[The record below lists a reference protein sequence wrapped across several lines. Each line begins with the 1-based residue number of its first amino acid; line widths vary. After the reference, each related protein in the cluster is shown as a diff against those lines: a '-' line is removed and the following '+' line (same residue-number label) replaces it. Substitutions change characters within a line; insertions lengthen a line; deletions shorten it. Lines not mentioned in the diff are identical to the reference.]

1 MNFFYWMLYKRRV
14 RLLTLVILLL
24 IGGAALAQDPVI
36 SLNVTTKDDDSGKK
50 LSGAVLEVYK
60 DGKLFVTKNSAST
73 GKVPPV
79 DLPIGSN
86 YKIVIKKDG
95 YVPKVATFDG
105 HFDYPEDL
113 PPFVPFPMQTALFR
127 EVEGVD
133 FDWLKTTPMI
143 KFELDQYGQTT
154 WDQAYTKQMLKKIED
169 LKEEMAEKAEEE
181 AKKKAEFEAFVKSGD
196 LNVSKEEYEKAI
208 QNYNSALDIF
218 DDAEV
223 KKKRDNAQKAWDE
236 KKAGEELDKKF
247 QDLMTQAK
255 DKFSAKSYN
264 EALDLYKKASEL
276 KPTESLPKDR
286 ITEIEKILS
295 DQAALEEKFN
305 DFVSLGDKAMS
316 SEAFDDAITNYQSAL
331 DLKNDPAVKAKLED
345 AKKKKEDKEKA
356 DAAAKELEA
365 KYDDLITQADKA
377 FDAKSYEDAME
388 KYQEAL
394 TLKPGES
401 HPSARISEIE
411 DILKKLKEEED
422 AAKRLEE
429 QYTALIKAGD
439 EAFEK
444 SNWDASITKYEEAL
458 KLKANE
464 KHPKDQII
472 LAKKNKEEAEANA
485 AKEEAFKNLMDAA
498 LQLKNN
504 EKYQEAIDKYKE
516 ALTVKPTATEPKERI
531 AEIEKIMADAAD
543 AAAKEEQYQK
553 FMSDGQAAQDKDEL
567 TGAIDLFKKALET
580 KPGDNAAQQK
590 IDEINRLIKEKEAAE
605 AKEKEFNDLIV
616 AAKKDFDADKL
627 TEAKVKYQ
635 KALSIKEDAEV
646 KAKIKEI
653 DDLIAKNADAAE
665 QKAKYEAAIKAAD
678 NAFASKDYETALS
691 KYEEAYAI
699 KEEKEAQDGI
709 AKAKAKIA
717 EIADAQAKD
726 QQFKDLVAAGDEL
739 SANND
744 YSAAI
749 QKYKEAIKVKPDPA
763 ISKKIVDLEAKI
775 REESANNALLAE
787 YNAKIKE
794 ADNAFNSSNWEE
806 AKSLYNAAI
815 DIKGDE
821 QYPKDQLDE
830 IDRKMK
836 EESENEIEKQY
847 QKILSVAQSKMDA
860 EDYEKALELYKRAK
874 DMKPSDPLPQEKID
888 EINAIKAAK
897 EKELADKE
905 AFEKKYRDL
914 IQSADQLFDNKDYTK
929 ALVDYKEAL
938 TMKSTE
944 GHPKSR
950 ITEIEELLAKLD
962 ADAQLEEKYKAAI
975 ATADKLYNA
984 GEYLEAKTAYEEA
997 LDIKAEEQYPKDQ
1010 IDSCNKKLQDESENE
1025 IEKQYQKILTVA
1037 QKKFDEENY
1046 EKALEL
1052 YNRAKDMKPSDPLPQ
1067 NKIDEINQLIK
1078 DMASEKEKRDRYNK
1092 LIQDGDTQFEKGAF
1106 EKALPLY
1113 MDALDLY
1120 KEQYPT
1126 DQLEKC
1132 RQNMKKD
1139 DSGINKQYDKLIKK
1153 ADEYFNS
1160 ATYAKAKDLYERA
1173 VKLKPSDQYPKD
1185 KLKEIDAILN
1195 PPKELIGQSG
1205 ELKNYGPRINEKPVD
1220 IDAMLNEAKEQ
1231 QRYFEYEKI
1240 FDKRDEALDANSN
1253 WSETQRDE
1261 EFIAK
1266 KESERLQT
1274 YFDNV
1279 GDTGEKGRVESRD
1292 NVVRWEEDLNLEAN
1306 QLVKTQNN
1314 DIQYQNKRV
1323 EAMTEEILENKMDD
1337 DKPREEYI
1345 ADIEKIRKEIIKKNE
1360 NDVNDQINTIQTD
1373 KNGINEIVESHV
1385 TSDPNNDVDRL
1396 NTVVEV
1402 EDWQIT
1408 LISENNE
1415 NVRNQED
1422 ELMNVKNETELLV
1435 DDIVA
1440 NQMDDDVNRVESL
1453 EVIEEI
1459 NISYE
1464 EREGENANIQE
1475 DNNQN
1480 MTVTIEDV
1488 RTEIIENQM
1497 DDDKPRQEVELIV
1510 AEKQDEFES
1519 RESKNMTNQ
1528 TTQVMNNDEA
1538 IENIEI
1544 KIDQNNSKREEKRE
1558 GYEEVL
1564 VELDDEITKYDSDL
1578 TNENVDKGFD
1588 TKDHT
1593 ETMADQKEKLDMQG
1607 NKDAIKN
1614 ADKTNNAIE
1623 NHLDHIS
1630 DDKIENDKYLEES
1643 ENYIDEL
1650 KDLDVNKITPELE
1663 NSLGKKFPEGVTEES
1678 FAINDSNG
1686 LLKAYVTRRVV
1697 VIDGVGKVYEKTST
1711 RYGHVSYT
1719 RNGEAIS
1726 EYQWNDETSSAQIGR
1741 N

>member
-1 MNFFYWMLYKRRV
+1 M
-14 RLLTLVILLL
+14 RLLTLVILLF

-50 LSGAVLEVYK
+50 LSGAVVEIFK
-60 DGKLFVTKNSAST
+60 DGKLFVTKNSASN
-73 GKVPPV
+73 GKVPPI

-113 PPFVPFPMQTALFR
+113 PPFVPFPMQTSLFKQ
-127 EVEGVD
+127 VEGVD

-169 LKEEMAEKAEEE
+169 LKKEMAEKAEED
-181 AKKKAEFEAFVKSGD
+181 AKKKADFDAFVKAGD
-196 LNVSKEEYEKAI
+196 GNVSKEEYEKAI
-208 QNYNSALDIF
+208 QNYNSALEIF

-223 KKKRDNAQKAWDE
+223 KKKRDDAQKAWDE
-236 KKAGEELDKKF
+236 KKASEELEQKF

-264 EALDLYKKASEL
+264 EALDLYKQASEL
-276 KPTESLPKDR
+276 KPAESLPKER
-286 ITEIEKILS
+286 IKEIEEILS
-295 DQAALEEKFN
+295 NQAALEEKFN
-305 DFVSLGDKAMS
+305 KFVSDGDKAMS
-316 SEAFDDAITNYQSAL
+316 SESFDDAISNYESAL
-331 DLKNDPAVKAKLED
+331 DLKDDAGVKAKLED
-345 AKKKKEDKEKA
+345 AKKKKAEKEQA
-356 DAAAKELEA
+356 DAAAKELEE
-365 KYDDLITQADKA
+365 KYNDLITQADKA
-377 FDAKSYEDAME
+377 FDSKSYEDAKS

-394 TLKPGES
+394 DLKPGES
-401 HPSARISEIE
+401 HPSARISEID
-411 DILKKLKEEED
+411 DILKKLKEDED

-429 QYTALIKAGD
+429 QYQALIKEGD
-439 EAFEK
+439 DAFEK
-444 SNWDASITKYEEAL
+444 SSWDEAISRYEEAL

-464 KHPKDQII
+464 KYPKDQIAV
-472 LAKKNKEEAEANA
+472 AKKNKEEAEANA
-485 AKEEAFKNLMDAA
+485 AKEEEYKNLMDAA
-498 LQLKNN
+498 AQLKSN

-516 ALTVKPTATEPKERI
+516 ALKVKPDASEPKERI
-531 AEIEKIMADAAD
+531 TEIEKLMADAAD

-553 FMSDGQAAQDKDEL
+553 YMADGQTAQDKDNL
-567 TGAIDLFKKALET
+567 TGALDQFKKALET

-590 IDEINRLIKEKEAAE
+590 IDEINGLIKDKEDAE
-605 AKEKEFNDLIV
+605 AKEKKFNDLV
-616 AAKKDFDADKL
+616 TAAQKDFDADKL
-627 TEAKVKYQ
+627 TDAKVKYQ
-635 KALSIKEDAEV
+635 KALDIKDDEGV

-653 DDLIAKNADAAE
+653 DDLIAQNADAAE
-665 QKAKYEAAIKAAD
+665 QQAKYDAAIKAAND
-678 NAFASKDYETALS
+678 AYSSEDYKTALS

-699 KEEKEAQDGI
+699 KDEKEAKDGI
-709 AKAKAKIA
+709 DKAKAKIA
-717 EIADAQAKD
+717 ELADANAKE

-739 SANND
+739 AGKNEYD
-744 YSAAI
+744 AAI
-749 QKYKEAIKVKPDPA
+749 QKYQEAIKVKPDPSV
-763 ISKKIVDLEAKI
+763 SKKILDLEAKI
-775 REESANNALLAE
+775 KEGNANNALLSE
-787 YNAKIKE
+787 YRAKIKE
-794 ADNAFNSSNWEE
+794 ADDAFNASNWEE
-806 AKSLYNAAI
+806 AKTLYKAAI

-860 EDYEKALELYKRAK
+860 EDYDKALELYNRAK
-874 DMKPSDPLPQEKID
+874 DMKPSDPLPQQKID
-888 EINAIKAAK
+888 EINAIKEAK

-905 AFEKKYRDL
+905 AFEKKYREL
-914 IQSADQLFDNKDYTK
+914 IQAADRSFDNGDYSE
-929 ALVDYKEAL
+929 ALADYKEAL
-938 TMKSTE
+938 TMKPTE
-944 GHPKSR
+944 SHPKSR
-950 ITEIEELLAKLD
+950 IEEIDALLAKLG
-962 ADAQLEEKYKAAI
+962 ADAEKEEKYKAAL
-975 ATADKLYNA
+975 AKADKLFDSKD
-984 GEYLEAKTAYEEA
+984 YLEAKAAYEEA
-997 LDIKAEEQYPKDQ
+997 LDIKPAEQYPKDQ
-1010 IDSCNKKLQDESENE
+1010 INLCNDNLKNESDSE

-1067 NKIDEINQLIK
+1067 NKIDEINQLLK

-1092 LIQDGDTQFEKGAF
+1092 LIQDADTQFEKGDF

-1113 MDALDLY
+1113 MDALDLF
-1120 KEQYPT
+1120 KEKYPT
-1126 DQLEKC
+1126 DQVEKC

-1139 DSGINKQYDKLIKK
+1139 DSGINKQYEKLIKK

-1160 ATYAKAKDLYERA
+1160 ATYDKAKNLYKRA

-1205 ELKNYGPRINEKPVD
+1205 ELKDYGPRINEKPID
-1220 IDAMLNEAKEQ
+1220 IDAMLHEAKEQ
-1231 QRYFEYEKI
+1231 QRYFEYQKI
-1240 FDKRDEALDANSN
+1240 FDQRDEALDANSQ
-1253 WSETQRDE
+1253 WSEAQRNE

-1266 KESERLQT
+1266 TESDKLQT

-1292 NVVRWEEDLNLEAN
+1292 NVVRWQEDLDVETN
-1306 QLVKTQNN
+1306 QLVNTQNN

-1337 DKPREEYI
+1337 DKPRQEYI
-1345 ADIEKIRKEIIKKNE
+1345 ADVEKIRNDIITKNE
-1360 NDVNDQINTIQTD
+1360 NDMNDQVNVNQTD
-1373 KNGINEIVESHV
+1373 KNNINTIVESHV
-1385 TSDPNNDVDRL
+1385 TNDPNNDVDRL
-1396 NTVVEV
+1396 NTVVKV

-1408 LISENNE
+1408 LINENNE
-1415 NVRNQED
+1415 NVWDQED
-1422 ELMNVKNETELLV
+1422 EVMNTKVETELLV
-1435 DDIVA
+1435 DDIIA
-1440 NQMDDDVNRVESL
+1440 NKLDDDVNRVESI

-1464 EREGENANIQE
+1464 EREGENATTQE
-1475 DNNQN
+1475 NNNQN
-1480 MTVTIEDV
+1480 MTVKIEDI
-1488 RTEIIENQM
+1488 RTEIVENQM

-1510 AEKQDEFES
+1510 EEKQDEFET
-1519 RESKNMTNQ
+1519 RESNNMNDQTNEI
-1528 TTQVMNNDEA
+1528 MNNDVA

-1544 KIDQNNSKREEKRE
+1544 KIDENNSQREAKRE

-1564 VELDDEITKYDSDL
+1564 VEIDDEITQYDSDL
-1578 TNENVDKGFD
+1578 TNENVDNGFD
-1588 TKDHT
+1588 VKDHT
-1593 ETMADQKEKLDMQG
+1593 ETMVDQKEKLDQQG

-1614 ADKTNNAIE
+1614 ADKTNDAIE
-1623 NHLDHIS
+1623 NHLDHIA

-1643 ENYIDEL
+1643 ELYIDEL
-1650 KDLDVNKITPELE
+1650 KDLDITKITPELE
-1663 NSLGKKFPEGVTEES
+1663 NALGKKFPEGVTEES

-1697 VIDGVGKVYEKTST
+1697 VVEGVGKVYEKTST

-1719 RNGEAIS
+1719 RNGEPIS